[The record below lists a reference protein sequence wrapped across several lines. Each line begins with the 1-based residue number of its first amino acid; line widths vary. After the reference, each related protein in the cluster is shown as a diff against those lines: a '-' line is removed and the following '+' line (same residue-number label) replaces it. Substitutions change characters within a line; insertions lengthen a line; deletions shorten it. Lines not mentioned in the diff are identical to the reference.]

1 MPLPK
6 TMVEKVWERHVVAG
20 ATEPGMP
27 SVLYID
33 LHLIH
38 EVTSPQAFA
47 ELERRGL
54 AVRRP
59 GQTVAT
65 MDHSTSTDP
74 AVSLEDLR
82 VLDPR
87 GAGQLDRL
95 QDNCTRHG
103 ISLHPVGSP
112 HNGIVHVMG
121 PELGLTQPGMTVV
134 CGDSHTSTHGAFGA
148 FAFGIGTSEVG
159 QVLATQ
165 ALLMLEPKTM
175 EVRVD
180 GNLGVGVT
188 AKDLILGIIASIG
201 VDGGTGHVME
211 YTGSAVEALDM
222 EGRMTVCNM
231 SVEAGSRAGMIAPD
245 ETTFTY
251 LKGLPFAPAGADWD
265 VAVEDWKS
273 LRSDPGASYDRRV
286 VVDAGALEPMVTF
299 GTNPGMAIPV
309 TGRVPDPESIPPER
323 RGGYARALRYMDL
336 EPGSLIREQPVQ
348 VVFLG
353 SCTNSRL
360 SDLRAAAEIL
370 RGRRVAPGLR
380 MLVVPGSQQ
389 VKRQAEEEGID
400 MVFIEAGAEWR
411 NPGCSMCLAMNA
423 DRLKPGEYAL
433 STSNRNFEGRQG
445 PGGRTFL
452 GSPLTA
458 AATAITGFVT
468 DPREVAP

>member
-1 MPLPK
+1 MF
-6 TMVEKVWERHVVAG
+6 EKVWERHVVAG
-20 ATEPGMP
+20 AAQPGMP
-27 SVLYID
+27 TVLYVD

-54 AVRRP
+54 GVRRP
-59 GQTVAT
+59 DQTIAT
-65 MDHSTSTDP
+65 MDHSAPTDP
-74 AVSLEDLR
+74 SVSLNQLR
-82 VLDPR
+82 VLEPK
-87 GAGQLDRL
+87 GARQLDRL
-95 QDNCTRHG
+95 RENCERHR
-103 ISLHPVGSP
+103 ITLHHLGSP

-165 ALLMLEPKTM
+165 AVLLHRPKVM
-175 EVRVD
+175 EVRVE
-180 GNLGVGVT
+180 GTLGAGVS
-188 AKDLILGIIASIG
+188 AKDLILAIIASIG
-201 VDGGTGHVME
+201 VDGGTGHVIE
-211 YTGSAVEALDM
+211 YTGPPVEALDM

-231 SVEAGSRAGMIAPD
+231 SIEAGSRAGMIAPD
-245 ETTFTY
+245 EKTFAY
-251 LKGLPFAPAGADWD
+251 LKGRPFSPSGADWRA
-265 VAVEDWKS
+265 AVEEWRS
-273 LRSDPGASYDRRV
+273 LRTEPGAQYDRRV
-286 VVDAGALEPMVTF
+286 VIDAGAIEPMVTF

-309 TGRVPDPESIPPER
+309 TGRVPDPASLPPER
-323 RGGYARALRYMDL
+323 RGGLEQALRYMDL
-336 EPGSLIREQPVQ
+336 EPGSPIREQRVQ
-348 VVFLG
+348 TVFLG

-360 SDLRAAAEIL
+360 SDLRAAAEIM
-370 RGRRVAPGLR
+370 RYRKVAPGLR
-380 MLVVPGSQQ
+380 MLVVPGSQR
-389 VKRQAEEEGID
+389 VKEQAEREGID
-400 MVFIEAGAEWR
+400 RVFIDAGAEWR

-458 AATAITGFVT
+458 AATAITGFVS
-468 DPREVAP
+468 DPREVVS